1 MDDPRRILEQAAE
14 HRVACEI
21 LPRTGGWASGQ
32 ILRVERGGVVI
43 HAPDLKLGGGEDVR
57 CWFSYD
63 GISYTFEASV
73 IRAGVPVPDRSQHGF
88 LLGFLD
94 GWATG
99 EAPPV
104 RPSPADGGLDLL
116 VLPPNGPGVSLLAGP
131 ARLLEVSV
139 DGVTFTLPKDHT
151 LVFVEG
157 GSTRLRFLAPG
168 EAPHDVDAR
177 VATLVPGEGCLIY
190 TVAVCGV
197 QDPEPHRRVVAVL
210 QRALE
215 AAAGPG

>member
-1 MDDPRRILEQAAE
+1 MVDPRRILEQAAE
-14 HRVACEI
+14 RRVACEI
-21 LPRTGGWASGQ
+21 LPRPGGWASGQ
-32 ILRVERGGVVI
+32 LLRVERGGVVV
-43 HAPDLKLGGGEDVR
+43 HAPDLRLGGGEDVR
-57 CWFSYD
+57 CWFSFD
-63 GISYTFEASV
+63 GVSYTFEASV

-104 RPSPADGGLDLL
+104 HTSPKAEGLDLL

-151 LVFVEG
+151 LVFLEG
-157 GSTRLRFLAPG
+157 GSTRLRFVAPG
-168 EAPHDVDAR
+168 EPVQEVDAR
-177 VATLVPGEGCLIY
+177 VATLVPGDACLIY
-190 TVAVCGV
+190 TVTVSGV
-197 QDPEPHRRVVAVL
+197 QDPEPHRRVIAVL
-210 QRALE
+210 QRAIE
-215 AAAGPG
+215 AAAGHL